1 MLRATGPP
9 PVPCSEKKN
18 TTKHKNIVAK
28 KRKHFLI
35 KKEGGEVERERR
47 DGLCCGAEM
56 SAGKLHINHRE
67 RGGGK
72 ELLQLYQGKAFAV
85 ENWCGWP
92 ASGPALCSLAPTPPL
107 CTLHPL
113 LAPKFRSLMGHWL
126 CAPQD
131 LLEVGN
137 EVVVNKS

>member
-1 MLRATGPP
+1 M
-9 PVPCSEKKN
+9 
-18 TTKHKNIVAK
+18 VAK
-28 KRKHFLI
+28 KTRKHFLI
-35 KKEGGEVERERR
+35 KKEGGEVGRERQEAGEM
-47 DGLCCGAEM
+47 DCAEM

-67 RGGGK
+67 RGGGRE

-92 ASGPALCSLAPTPPL
+92 ASGPAPCSLALTPPL
-107 CTLHPL
+107 RTLHPL
-113 LAPKFRSLMGHWL
+113 LAPKFGSVMGHWL

-131 LLEVGN
+131 LLGVGN